1 MATNPFKQLDVIR
14 KASSNGGQIVDCYK
28 LLQKKDLWIKAYT
41 KLAPNPGN
49 LTEGTDN
56 QTIDGFNLKLID
68 NLIEE
73 IKKCQFRFSP
83 VRRTHI
89 PKRNGKKR
97 PLGMPNFKD
106 KLVQEAIK
114 MILENIY
121 EPIFSENSH
130 GFRPNRSCHTALS
143 QIKHTWKGTIW
154 CIEGDIEG
162 FFDNIDHSKLISI
175 LEKKINDRRF
185 ILLIH
190 NALKCGYM
198 EDWKYHKTY
207 SGTPQGGI
215 ASPILANIYLNELDS
230 YMENK
235 IEQFNSGKVRRRN
248 KEYNRIRNKIHTKCK
263 QVETNDKKFKSKKW
277 KGRNDLI
284 REIKDLKKAQLKLPS
299 IDLID
304 PDYKRMKYVRYADDF
319 VIGLISPKTEAK
331 KIKAE
336 LKQFLKKNLN
346 LKLSEEKTR
355 ITHLENKISFLGYQF
370 YRWNRKKIMR
380 IKYKNYKHPL
390 IKRTLSGAIKLEIPQ
405 KKIAEYTRKQKYGC
419 LETLKS
425 THRGKLMNNSEIEIL
440 YTYNTELRGFANFYN
455 IANNYHHLG
464 RLFHTAR
471 FSFLKTLAAKNKSTI
486 PKTAGRLKRHVQG
499 ELCLLVGNKKG
510 EKNPK
515 AFVQLKHLPKK
526 SGLTRTGHP
535 TIDIISNTRKYSSS
549 TELERRL
556 IANKCEACGRTDG
569 TNGTMEVH
577 HVRKLKD
584 IKKKRNIDY
593 LDKIMIERRRKTLI
607 LCYQCHHLHHERQI
621 PINQLE
627 SRIQ

>member
-1 MATNPFKQLDVIR
+1 MAANPFKQLDVIR
-14 KASSNGGQIVDCYK
+14 KASSNGHQIVDCYK
-28 LLQKKDLWIKAYT
+28 LLQKRDLWIKAYT

-68 NLIEE
+68 NLIEK

-97 PLGMPNFKD
+97 PLGIPNFKD
-106 KLVQEAIK
+106 KLVQEVIK

-143 QIKHTWKGTIW
+143 QIKHTWKGLIW
-154 CIEGDIEG
+154 CIEGDIES
-162 FFDNIDHSKLISI
+162 FFDNIDHTKLISI
-175 LEKKINDRRF
+175 LEKKIKDRRF

-190 NALKCGYM
+190 NALKCGYV
-198 EDWKYHKTY
+198 EDWKFNKTY

-215 ASPILANIYLNELDS
+215 ASPILANIYLNELDV

-235 IEQFNSGKVRRRN
+235 IEQYNSGKIRRRN
-248 KEYNRIRNKIHTKCK
+248 KEYSKLRHKIYNKCNLVKAG
-263 QVETNDKKFKSKKW
+263 DKKFKSKEW
-277 KGRNDLI
+277 KGRNNLI
-284 REIKDLKKAQLKLPS
+284 QKIKDLKKAQLKLPS
-299 IDLID
+299 IDPMD
-304 PDYKRMKYVRYADDF
+304 SDYKRMKYVRYADDF
-319 VIGLISPKTEAK
+319 VIGLASPKTEAK
-331 KIKAE
+331 TIKAE
-336 LKQFLKKNLN
+336 LKRFLKENLN

-355 ITHLENKISFLGYQF
+355 ITHLENRIPFLGYQF
-370 YRWNRKKIMR
+370 HKWDREKIR
-380 IKYKNYKHPL
+380 RVKYENHKHPL

-405 KKIAEYTRKQKYGC
+405 KKIAEYVRKQKYGC

-425 THRGKLMNNSEIEIL
+425 THKGKLINNSEVEIL

-455 IANNYHHLG
+455 IANNYHHLDP
-464 RLFHTAR
+464 LFHIAKY
-471 FSFLKTLAAKNKSTI
+471 SFLKTLAGKNKSTVK
-486 PKTAGRLKRHVQG
+486 KTAGRLKKHVQG

-515 AFVQLKHLPKK
+515 ALVQLKHLPKK
-526 SGLTRTGHP
+526 TGAIRTGNP
-535 TIDIISNTRKYSSS
+535 TIDIISNTRKYSSC

-556 IANKCEACGRTDG
+556 MANRCEACGRTDG
-569 TNGTMEVH
+569 IMEVH
-577 HVRKLKD
+577 HIRKLKD

-593 LDKIMIERRRKTLI
+593 LDRLMIERRRKTLI
-607 LCYQCHHLHHERQI
+607 LCYNCHHLHHERQI